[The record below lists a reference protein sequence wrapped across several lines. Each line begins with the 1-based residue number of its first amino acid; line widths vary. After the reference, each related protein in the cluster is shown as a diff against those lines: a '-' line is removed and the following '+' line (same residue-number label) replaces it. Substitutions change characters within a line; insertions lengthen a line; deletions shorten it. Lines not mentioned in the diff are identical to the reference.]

1 MNIKEGEEKANQIL
15 SENSEEYEV
24 KNAWEKFNETYK
36 LLQNNPRSK
45 DFDYDSY
52 PNNFVF
58 VTFRYE

>member
-45 DFDYDSY
+45 DFDYDS
-52 PNNFVF
+52 
-58 VTFRYE
+58 